1 MQSSLKFFFL
11 SLLILVSFEMSGQS
25 GLYTVTGDNVNIRIG
40 PGTNYSTVGTRKKG
54 DTVTVIEMYNSE
66 WAMIR
71 VGASAA
77 YINRQFITY
86 KGSSSNDSIAQSSTT
101 NETKVAS
108 KGLSGMSDK
117 SIFWICFLSAIGLYL
132 LSLFIAESLPFLSIF
147 VNLLSAA
154 ALFIW
159 VGASKECFWFLDFE
173 KQNFLA
179 WFLCYIV
186 TAAFFGI
193 IAGTAWENIKSITGL
208 FRDFLPSFLCVV
220 IGLVWGI
227 LLIRLVGVIF
237 SEHPIIC
244 LLTLIGAIPS
254 SHVPTIYVPGE
265 GYITGHGY
273 DGGSRFHGDNG
284 YEYWNDGHEWHPD

>member
-1 MQSSLKFFFL
+1 MQSTFKVFL
-11 SLLILVSFEMSGQS
+11 ISLLMLVSFEMSGQS
-25 GLYTVTGDNVNIRIG
+25 GLYTVTGDNVNIRSG
-40 PGTNYSTVGTRKKG
+40 PGTNYPKVGTRKKG
-54 DTVTVIEMYNSE
+54 DTVTVIEIYNSE
-66 WAMIR
+66 WAMVR

-77 YINRQFITY
+77 YMNRQFITY
-86 KGSSSNDSIAQSSTT
+86 KGPRPSDNIAQNSTT
-101 NETKVAS
+101 NETKAAS
-108 KGLSGMSDK
+108 GGLSGMSDK
-117 SIFWICFLSAIGLYL
+117 SKFWICFLSAIGLYL
-132 LSLFIAESLPFLSIF
+132 LSLFIAESLPFLSIL
-147 VNLLSAA
+147 VNLLSAT

-159 VGASKECFWFLDFE
+159 VGTSKECFWFLDFE
-173 KQNFLA
+173 KQNFLV

-208 FRDFLPSFLCVV
+208 FSDFLPSFICVV

-244 LLTLIGAIPS
+244 LLTLVGAIPS